1 MSSVKAKTKKK
12 SEPENK
18 NPPKKIKSEEK
29 DNTIQPLPI
38 NSDNNFDKK
47 ITNEPIEKEMLKG
60 QDHKEHIEEVQNK
73 EINNINT
80 SENKDDINNNNSQ
93 ENISNIQKEEE
104 SMNKGKIH
112 IKPRESYL
120 KEKMMKLNY
129 SEKLLSNISKSLDN
143 EVKKI
148 EEEIIDNQILITSVP
163 KYIDKKKLGQ
173 SPKIKIDNKQ
183 IYEKSNLKILK
194 ELKDEE
200 ENIKKNLNKILEN
213 EKIIKDESLSKMY
226 SLKQSQ
232 SNLSLQKILK
242 IEKLKILNNQ
252 KEKLLDQ
259 LNNIEYKITE
269 IMGDNINN
277 ELTRKNKLKSFLNNF
292 ERDKEIAETRA
303 KKYFQEYKQINKRK
317 EKDIKQLTD
326 KVMKEMEEKEKEE
339 QKKKSDLIQEFKKKE
354 RAIEQKRYKEYMKK
368 ALLFK
373 NFMSEKPK
381 LKITDYLFNKKLEKF
396 RKEENKAL
404 LLETTKRKE
413 LMKSITK
420 EDFKEF
426 ALNYDAKKEK
436 MNNKKEEKKIKL
448 TEEWKR
454 RRNLLPTYISSF
466 SEAAKAEMKTKEEKE
481 ILREEKKLEY
491 INKKK
496 DFCKNLKNE
505 KQPLINKKLQQK
517 RIEDINKIE
526 NPKQFFI
533 KNKAATH
540 KKNKRIILKKRDPDK
555 PSKFK
560 WNLKL
565 ELDPF
570 DKLNNSDSAND
581 ILIKRPK
588 KVTISSSYEKLQ
600 HKPKDK
606 KPDYLRQIITKREQK
621 KSMSNKN
628 IFLTPKNSTEKWD
641 KIINKFKGNF
651 VNNVNNIQQK
661 VNVIDREV
669 MNKEK
674 KLKLEGG
681 FENNPELGM
690 EVSNLLLDSIG
701 AKLSVL
707 NKISQMQ

>member
-1 MSSVKAKTKKK
+1 MSSVKNKTKKK

-18 NPPKKIKSEEK
+18 NPPKKIKLEEK
-29 DNTIQPLPI
+29 PIPIQSPIINT
-38 NSDNNFDKK
+38 DKNLDEK

-60 QDHKEHIEEVQNK
+60 QDHKEHIEEVQNN
-73 EINNINT
+73 EINNN
-80 SENKDDINNNNSQ
+80 ENKEEINSNNNQ
-93 ENISNIQKEEE
+93 ENSSNIEKEEE
-104 SMNKGKIH
+104 SMNKGIIQ

-129 SEKLLSNISKSLDN
+129 SEKLLSNINKSLDN

-148 EEEIIDNQILITSVP
+148 REEIIDNQILITSVP
-163 KYIDKKKLGQ
+163 KILDIKQLG
-173 SPKIKIDNKQ
+173 SNHNLKIDNKQ
-183 IYEKSNLKILK
+183 IYEKSNLRILK

-213 EKIIKDESLSKMY
+213 EKIIKDESLTKLY

-232 SNLSLQKILK
+232 TNLSLQKILK

-259 LNNIEYKITE
+259 LNSIEYKITE

-303 KKYFQEYKQINKRK
+303 KKYFQEYKQINKRM

-326 KVMKEMEEKEKEE
+326 KVKKELEEKEKED
-339 QKKKSDLIQEFKKKE
+339 KKKKEDLIQEFKKKE

-373 NFMSEKPK
+373 NFISEKPK
-381 LKITDYLFNKKLEKF
+381 LKITDYLFNKKLAKF
-396 RKEENKAL
+396 SQEENKAL
-404 LLETTKRKE
+404 LLENNKRKL

-436 MNNKKEEKKIKL
+436 MQSKKEQNKIIL
-448 TEEWKR
+448 TQEWKR
-454 RRNLLPTYISSF
+454 RRNLLPTYVSSF
-466 SEAAKAEMKTKEEKE
+466 SEAAKAETMSKEEEE
-481 ILREEKKLEY
+481 ILKEEKKLEL

-496 DFCKNLKNE
+496 DFCKNLQNE
-505 KQPLINKKLQQK
+505 KKPLINKKLQQK
-517 RIEDINKIE
+517 RIDEINRLE

-533 KNKAATH
+533 KNTVVSNKR
-540 KKNKRIILKKRDPDK
+540 NKRIILKKRNPDK
-555 PSKFK
+555 PSKFR

-570 DKLNNSDSAND
+570 DKINNSDTVND

-588 KVTISSSYEKLQ
+588 KITISSSYEKLE
-600 HKPKDK
+600 HKPKEK
-606 KPDYLRQIITKREQK
+606 KPDYLRQIINKKEQK

-641 KIINKFKGNF
+641 KIIDKFKGNF
-651 VNNVNNIQQK
+651 INNVNNIQNK
-661 VNVIDREV
+661 VNSIDREV
-669 MNKEK
+669 MNKQK
-674 KLKLEGG
+674 KFKLEGG
-681 FENNPELGM
+681 FEHNPELGQ
-690 EVSNLLLDSIG
+690 EVSNLLIDSIG
-701 AKLSVL
+701 AKLSIL
-707 NKISQMQ
+707 NKISQIQ